1 MASWSL
7 LLLALELLATPG
19 LAFTHLTPEHHD
31 LVMAD
36 LHDGEQF
43 CQSLAQEGLQG
54 DLLITR
60 EGMSIN
66 CWSCTKIIQKLEKM
80 VGKQPDKDSIAQAAS
95 RVCSKMRLL
104 TGLCKKIMKTFLR
117 RISKD
122 IMAGKTPSEICVD
135 IKMCKP

>member
-80 VGKQPDKDSIAQAAS
+80 VGKQPDKH
-95 RVCSKMRLL
+95 RPGCV
-104 TGLCKKIMKTFLR
+104 
-117 RISKD
+117 
-122 IMAGKTPSEICVD
+122 PSVQQDEVAD
-135 IKMCKP
+135 RPLQEDHEDVSSSHLQRHHGWQNTQ